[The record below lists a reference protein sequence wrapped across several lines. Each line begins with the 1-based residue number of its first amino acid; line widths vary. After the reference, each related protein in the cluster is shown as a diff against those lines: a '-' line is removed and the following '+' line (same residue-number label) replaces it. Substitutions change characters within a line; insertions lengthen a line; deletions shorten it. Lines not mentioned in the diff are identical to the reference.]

1 MTFCPEMTEMTF
13 LREMTEMS
21 MSMKLNPVCT
31 LSTVF
36 SRLFRCQNG
45 PGWFRVL
52 QAAPGGA
59 RVLPEVPRGSQMSPD
74 APRRP
79 QASPGVPRRLQA
91 LPRCFQVFEG
101 EFRVLRPR
109 TGQRDPGLFQ
119 PPRAQ
124 GEGGGDS
131 LCCPGNCEEG
141 PRALHP

>member
-1 MTFCPEMTEMTF
+1 MTEMTF

-21 MSMKLNPVCT
+21 MSMRLNPVCT

-45 PGWFRVL
+45 SGWFRVL
-52 QAAPGGA
+52 QTTPGGA
-59 RVLPEVPRGSQMSPD
+59 RVLPDVLRCPQTSPDVPRC
-74 APRRP
+74 P
-79 QASPGVPRRLQA
+79 QASPGVPRHF
-91 LPRCFQVFEG
+91 PGVSRCLRVK
-101 EFRVLRPR
+101 FRVLRPR

-124 GEGGGDS
+124 REGGGDS